1 MPDAGTHDEAALI
14 ALALE
19 GHQGAVR
26 AIVRRHNSRL
36 HRVARS
42 VVRDQA
48 EAEDVVQ
55 EAYLRAFSNLGSFRG
70 ASSLSTWLTRIT
82 LNEALG
88 RARRRSVPVV
98 ASDPD
103 IDAVRNEDAVA
114 LLPFG
119 RPPPTPEAMLEERQ
133 LRELLDKAVREL
145 PEPFRCV
152 FVLRNVDDLSIDDI
166 ASRLSLKPQ
175 TVKTRLHRARRMLK
189 DALTGGGAMLRRMLA
204 ARPAPPRVPAVRY
217 RLAA

>member
-1 MPDAGTHDEAALI
+1 MPETGTHDEAALI

-19 GHQGAVR
+19 GNQAAIR
-26 AIVRRHNSRL
+26 TIVRRHNSRL

-55 EAYLRAFSNLGSFRG
+55 EAYLRAFSHLASFRG

-82 LNEALG
+82 LNEAMG
-88 RARRRSVPVV
+88 RVRRRSPAMV
-98 ASDPD
+98 
-103 IDAVRNEDAVA
+103 AVREDLDVVRDEDAVA

-133 LRELLDKAVREL
+133 LRDLLDKAVHDL

-166 ASRLSLKPQ
+166 ARRLSLKPQ
-175 TVKTRLHRARRMLK
+175 TVKTRLHRARRLLK
-189 DALTGGGAMLRRMLA
+189 DALSSGGVTLRRLLTPRLATPRRLPALA
-204 ARPAPPRVPAVRY
+204 A
-217 RLAA
+217 

>member
-1 MPDAGTHDEAALI
+1 MDALDEATLI

-19 GHQGAVR
+19 GNQAAVR
-26 AIVRRHNSRL
+26 MIVRRHNSRL

-55 EAYLRAFSNLGSFRG
+55 EAYLRAFSRLGSFRG

-88 RARRRSVPVV
+88 RIRRRDGLIATVG
-98 ASDPD
+98 ADPEAIRD
-103 IDAVRNEDAVA
+103 EDAA
-114 LLPFG
+114 TLLPFWHS
-119 RPPPTPEAMLEERQ
+119 PPTPEAVLEERQ
-133 LRELLDKAVREL
+133 LRDLLDRAVREL

-152 FVLRNVDDLSIDDI
+152 FVLRSVDELSIDDI
-166 ASRLSLKPQ
+166 ATRLSLKPQ
-175 TVKTRLHRARRMLK
+175 TVKTRLHRARRLLK
-189 DALTGGGAMLRRMLA
+189 DALSGATDAVLRLLASYARRRREALLRRPLVA
-204 ARPAPPRVPAVRY
+204 
-217 RLAA
+217 

>member
-1 MPDAGTHDEAALI
+1 MPETGTHDEAALI

-19 GHQGAVR
+19 GNQAAIR

-36 HRVARS
+36 HGVARS

-55 EAYLRAFSNLGSFRG
+55 EAYLRAFSHLASFRG

-82 LNEALG
+82 LNEAMG
-88 RARRRSVPVV
+88 RVRRRSPAMV
-98 ASDPD
+98 
-103 IDAVRNEDAVA
+103 AVREDLDVVRDEDAVA

-133 LRELLDKAVREL
+133 LRDLLDKAVHDL

-152 FVLRNVDDLSIDDI
+152 FVLRNVEDLSIDDI
-166 ASRLSLKPQ
+166 ARRLSLKPQ
-175 TVKTRLHRARRMLK
+175 TVKTRLHRARRLLK
-189 DALTGGGAMLRRMLA
+189 DALSSGGVTLRRLLTPRLATPRRLPALA
-204 ARPAPPRVPAVRY
+204 A
-217 RLAA
+217 

>member
-1 MPDAGTHDEAALI
+1 MPETGTHDEAALI

-19 GHQGAVR
+19 GNQAAIR

-42 VVRDQA
+42 VVREQA

-55 EAYLRAFSNLGSFRG
+55 EAYLRAFSHLASFRG

-82 LNEALG
+82 LNEAMG
-88 RARRRSVPVV
+88 RVRRRSPAMV
-98 ASDPD
+98 
-103 IDAVRNEDAVA
+103 AVREDLDVVRDEDAVA

-133 LRELLDKAVREL
+133 LRDLLDKAVHDL

-152 FVLRNVDDLSIDDI
+152 FVLRNVEDLSIDDI
-166 ASRLSLKPQ
+166 ARRLSLKPQ
-175 TVKTRLHRARRMLK
+175 TVKTRLHRARRLLK
-189 DALTGGGAMLRRMLA
+189 DALSSGGVTLRRLLTPRLATPRRLPALA
-204 ARPAPPRVPAVRY
+204 A
-217 RLAA
+217 

>member
-1 MPDAGTHDEAALI
+1 MLDPGTDDEAALI

-19 GHQGAVR
+19 GNQAAVR

-55 EAYLRAFSNLGSFRG
+55 EAYLRAFSHLAAFRG

-88 RARRRSVPVV
+88 RVRRRSLMVTTHADLDVV
-98 ASDPD
+98 RD
-103 IDAVRNEDAVA
+103 EDAVA

-133 LRELLDKAVREL
+133 LRELLDKAVHEL

-166 ASRLSLKPQ
+166 ARRLSLKPQ
-175 TVKTRLHRARRMLK
+175 TVKTRLHRARRLLK
-189 DALTGGGAMLRRMLA
+189 DALSSGGVTLRRMLTP
-204 ARPAPPRVPAVRY
+204 RLVRPPRLPAPQPI
-217 RLAA
+217 AA

>member
-1 MPDAGTHDEAALI
+1 MPETGTHDEAALI

-19 GHQGAVR
+19 GNQAAIR

-55 EAYLRAFSNLGSFRG
+55 EAYLRAFSHLASFRG

-82 LNEALG
+82 LNEAMG
-88 RARRRSVPVV
+88 RVRRRSPAMV
-98 ASDPD
+98 
-103 IDAVRNEDAVA
+103 AVREDLDVVRDEDAVA

-133 LRELLDKAVREL
+133 LRDLLDKAVHDL

-166 ASRLSLKPQ
+166 ARRLSLKPQ
-175 TVKTRLHRARRMLK
+175 TVKTRLHRARRLLK
-189 DALTGGGAMLRRMLA
+189 DALSSGGVTLRRLLTPRLATPRRLPALA
-204 ARPAPPRVPAVRY
+204 A
-217 RLAA
+217 

>member
-1 MPDAGTHDEAALI
+1 MLDPGTDDEAALI

-19 GHQGAVR
+19 GNQAAVR

-55 EAYLRAFSNLGSFRG
+55 EAYLRAFSNLSSFRG

-88 RARRRSVPVV
+88 RVRRRSLTMVATHADLDVV
-98 ASDPD
+98 RD
-103 IDAVRNEDAVA
+103 EDAVA

-166 ASRLSLKPQ
+166 ARRLSLKPQ
-175 TVKTRLHRARRMLK
+175 TVKTRLHRARRLLK
-189 DALTGGGAMLRRMLA
+189 DALSSGGVTLRRLLTPRRAPRPDVPPPQPLA
-204 ARPAPPRVPAVRY
+204 A
-217 RLAA
+217 

>member
-1 MPDAGTHDEAALI
+1 MLDPGTDDEAALI

-19 GHQGAVR
+19 GNQAAVR

-55 EAYLRAFSNLGSFRG
+55 EAYLRAFSNLSSFRG

-88 RARRRSVPVV
+88 RVRRRSPTMV
-98 ASDPD
+98 ASPD
-103 IDAVRNEDAVA
+103 DLDVVRDEDAVA

-133 LRELLDKAVREL
+133 LRELLDKAVHEL

-166 ASRLSLKPQ
+166 ARRLSLKPQ
-175 TVKTRLHRARRMLK
+175 TVKTRLHRARRLLK
-189 DALTGGGAMLRRMLA
+189 DALSSGGVTLRRLLTPRLAPRPDVPPPQPLA
-204 ARPAPPRVPAVRY
+204 A
-217 RLAA
+217 

>member
-1 MPDAGTHDEAALI
+1 MLDPGTDDEAALI

-19 GHQGAVR
+19 GNQAAVR

-55 EAYLRAFSNLGSFRG
+55 EAYLRAFSNLSSFRG

-88 RARRRSVPVV
+88 RVRRRSLTMV
-98 ASDPD
+98 ASPADLD
-103 IDAVRNEDAVA
+103 VVRNEDAVA

-133 LRELLDKAVREL
+133 LRDLLDKAVREL

-166 ASRLSLKPQ
+166 ARRLSLKPQ
-175 TVKTRLHRARRMLK
+175 TVKTRLHRARRLLK
-189 DALTGGGAMLRRMLA
+189 DALSSGGVTLRRLLTPRLAPRVHPPAPHPLA
-204 ARPAPPRVPAVRY
+204 A
-217 RLAA
+217 

>member
-1 MPDAGTHDEAALI
+1 MPDPGTHDEAALI

-19 GHQGAVR
+19 GNQAAVR

-55 EAYLRAFSNLGSFRG
+55 EAYLRAFSHLSSFRG

-88 RARRRSVPVV
+88 RVRRRSLTMAASHADLDVV
-98 ASDPD
+98 RD
-103 IDAVRNEDAVA
+103 EDAVA

-119 RPPPTPEAMLEERQ
+119 RTPPTPEAMLEERQ
-133 LRELLDKAVREL
+133 LRELLDKAVHDL

-166 ASRLSLKPQ
+166 ARRLSLKPQ
-175 TVKTRLHRARRMLK
+175 TVKTRLHRARRLLK
-189 DALTGGGAMLRRMLA
+189 DALSSGGVTLRRLLTPRLPA
-204 ARPAPPRVPAVRY
+204 RTDRPAPQP
-217 RLAA
+217 LAA

>member
-1 MPDAGTHDEAALI
+1 MPETGTHDEAALI

-19 GHQGAVR
+19 GNQAAIR

-55 EAYLRAFSNLGSFRG
+55 EAYLRAFSHLASFRG

-82 LNEALG
+82 LNEAMG
-88 RARRRSVPVV
+88 RVRRRSPAMV
-98 ASDPD
+98 
-103 IDAVRNEDAVA
+103 AVREDLDVVRDEDAVA

-133 LRELLDKAVREL
+133 LRELLDKAVHDL

-166 ASRLSLKPQ
+166 ARRLSLKPQ
-175 TVKTRLHRARRMLK
+175 TVKTRLHRARRLLK
-189 DALTGGGAMLRRMLA
+189 DALSSGGVTLRRLLTPRLATPRRLPALA
-204 ARPAPPRVPAVRY
+204 A
-217 RLAA
+217 

>member
-1 MPDAGTHDEAALI
+1 MPETGTHDEAALI

-19 GHQGAVR
+19 GNQAAIR

-55 EAYLRAFSNLGSFRG
+55 EAYLRAFSHLASFRG

-82 LNEALG
+82 LNEAMG
-88 RARRRSVPVV
+88 RVRRRSSAMV
-98 ASDPD
+98 
-103 IDAVRNEDAVA
+103 AVREDLDVVRDEDAVA

-133 LRELLDKAVREL
+133 LRDLLDKAVHDL

-166 ASRLSLKPQ
+166 ARRLSLKPQ
-175 TVKTRLHRARRMLK
+175 TVKTRLHRARRLLK
-189 DALTGGGAMLRRMLA
+189 DALSSGGVTLRRLLTPRLATPRRLPALA
-204 ARPAPPRVPAVRY
+204 A
-217 RLAA
+217 